1 MASDTLF
8 DQIVQKEPT
17 PFLSDTSPGVSKSFE
32 HGVFYKTNEP
42 GFEFFCKRLQ
52 CSLVLIV
59 VVFFYQI
66 GSEAEFLLNRLKGGF
81 FQKGRVLYKCG

>member
-52 CSLVLIV
+52 CSLVLIL
-59 VVFFYQI
+59 VFFSI
-66 GSEAEFLLNRLKGGF
+66 K
-81 FQKGRVLYKCG
+81 